1 MERQL
6 AAVDPAEQC
15 VLRYA
20 LERHAAERPDTT
32 FAVFENGATWT
43 FALTLEQA
51 TATAAA
57 LQSLGVKQGE
67 PVLLLLPN
75 SEIAVRSL
83 FAINYLGAI
92 AVPVNPAFKGRL
104 LEHVV
109 KNCGAR
115 IAIVHPDVVPE
126 LSRIDTAQLEVLIL
140 SGAETDAGKLDSLR
154 ILDQSVLLGSS
165 DEMQPLERPIMPW
178 DTQTII
184 YTSGTTGPSK
194 GVLSSYM
201 HAWSA
206 AGPLAWPFIRN
217 DDRHLVHMPLFHIG
231 GTFMCINALL
241 RGGSIAVI
249 AGFRTQNF
257 WQLVSQLEVT
267 AAFLLG
273 AMATFLLKQEPMES
287 DRRHKLRV
295 AFIVPLG
302 TSSAQFQKRFGVDI
316 YTVFNMTEI
325 STPLH
330 SGPNPAKPNMCG
342 RPRQGVEVR
351 LVDQN
356 DCEVPAGKVGEMIVR
371 TDQPWAMNHGYHN
384 NPEATAAAWRNGWF
398 HTGDAFIV
406 DEDGDFF
413 FVDRLKDM
421 IRRRGEN
428 ISAYELEVELLGHPA
443 ITEAAA
449 VPVASAHGEDE
460 VMVVLVLKQGASLD
474 QAELIEYLDQR
485 VARFMLPRY
494 IRILDRLPMTPT
506 MKVQK
511 QLLRSTGLTIDTW
524 DCEAHGIVRK
534 STRFD

>member
-6 AAVDPAEQC
+6 ATVDSAEQC
-15 VLRYA
+15 VLRHA
-20 LERHAAERPDTT
+20 LERHAAQRPDAT

-43 FALTLEQA
+43 FEQTLLHSA
-51 TATAAA
+51 DTASA

-75 SEIAVRSL
+75 SETAVRSL
-83 FAINYLGAI
+83 FAINFLGAI
-92 AVPVNPAFKGRL
+92 AVPVNPGFKGRL

-115 IAIVHPDVVPE
+115 IAIVHPDVVSE
-126 LSRIDTAQLEVLIL
+126 LGRIDTAQLEVLIV
-140 SGAETDAGKLDSLR
+140 SGRATNAEKPNRLR
-154 ILDQSVLLGSS
+154 ILDDSALLGSR
-165 DEMQPLERPIMPW
+165 DTLQPLERPIMPW

-241 RGGSIAVI
+241 RGGSIAVV
-249 AGFRTQNF
+249 AGFRTQSF
-257 WQLVSQLEVT
+257 WQVVAELEVT

-273 AMATFLLKQEPMES
+273 TMATFLLKQEPSEL

-302 TSSAQFQKRFGVDI
+302 TSAPRFRERFGVDVH
-316 YTVFNMTEI
+316 TVFNMTEI

-330 SGPNPAKPNMCG
+330 TGPNPTKPNMCG
-342 RPRQGVEVR
+342 QPRSGVTVR
-351 LVDQN
+351 LVDEH
-356 DCEVPAGKVGEMIVR
+356 DCEVPTGTVGEMVVR

-384 NPEATAAAWRNGWF
+384 NQEATAAAWRNGWF

-406 DEDGDFF
+406 DQDGDFF

-428 ISAYELEVELLGHPA
+428 ISAYELEVELLGHPS

-449 VPVASAHGEDE
+449 IPVPSAHGEDE
-460 VMVVLVLKQGASLD
+460 VMVVIVLKQDAILD
-474 QAELIEYLDQR
+474 QVELIEYLDQR

-494 IRILDRLPMTPT
+494 IRIVDRLPMTPT

-511 QLLRSTGLTIDTW
+511 QLLRSTGLTTDTW
-524 DCEAHGIVRK
+524 DRDAHGITKK

>member
-1 MERQL
+1 MDRPL
-6 AAVDPAEQC
+6 ATVDPAEQC

-20 LERHAAERPDTT
+20 LERHAAQRPEDI
-32 FAVFENGATWT
+32 FAVFESGAKWT
-43 FALTLEQA
+43 FAQTLQHCA
-51 TATAAA
+51 STAAA
-57 LQSLGVKQGE
+57 LQSLGVQQGDT
-67 PVLLLLPN
+67 VLLLLPN
-75 SEIAVRSL
+75 SEMGVRTL
-83 FAINYLGAI
+83 FAVNYLGAV
-92 AVPVNPAFKGRL
+92 AVPVNPAFKGGL

-109 KNCGAR
+109 KNCGAK

-126 LSRIDTAQLEVLIL
+126 LSRIDTAQLALLVL
-140 SGAETDAGKLDSLR
+140 SGAATGVEKPNGLRMLDESA
-154 ILDQSVLLGSS
+154 LLGLP
-165 DEMQPLERPIMPW
+165 DALQPPDRPIQPW

-206 AGPLAWPFIRN
+206 AGPLAWPFIRD

-241 RGGSIAVI
+241 RGGSIAVV

-257 WQLVSQLEVT
+257 WQTVTQLEVT
-267 AAFLLG
+267 ATFLLG
-273 AMATFLLKQEPMES
+273 TMATFLLKQEPMEW
-287 DRRHKLRV
+287 DRRHKLRMV
-295 AFIVPLG
+295 FIVPLG
-302 TSSAQFQKRFGVDI
+302 TSAVQFRERFRVDVHS
-316 YTVFNMTEI
+316 VFNMTEI

-330 SGPNPAKPNMCG
+330 TGPNPAKPNMCG
-342 RPRQGVEVR
+342 QPREGVTVR
-351 LVDQN
+351 LVDEH
-356 DCEVPAGKVGEMIVR
+356 DCEVAPGTVGEMILR
-371 TDQPWAMNHGYHN
+371 TDQPWAMNHGYHK

-428 ISAYELEVELLGHPA
+428 ISAYELEVELLGHPS

-449 VPVASAHGEDE
+449 IPVASAHGEDE
-460 VMVVLVLKQGASLD
+460 VMVVLVLKQGERLD

-494 IRILDRLPMTPT
+494 IRIVDRLPMTPT

-511 QLLRSTGLTIDTW
+511 QVLRTTGLTADTW
-524 DCEAHGIVRK
+524 DRDAHGIVKK